1 MTTTFETQV
10 YNETIRREGKSKL
23 SWSQQHAEDAPFAPR
38 PVFPLNSQ
46 EHARLDKLKNK
57 VADLCDL
64 QPTPVSMLRPPRK
77 VRSRAPLPHIPV
89 ARMVRLRSERP
100 ELSISYRPRAQQ
112 VLKELKKEL
121 EEALSEVSTQLDAMG
136 GSEYTMSV
144 KSTATAKSMAKSMKS
159 TATMSTVA
167 E

>member
-1 MTTTFETQV
+1 MPVRPFFEALNLWSSDAERAAVMTTTFETQV

-77 VRSRAPLPHIPV
+77 VRSRAPLPHTPV
-89 ARMVRLRSERP
+89 ARMVL
-100 ELSISYRPRAQQ
+100 
-112 VLKELKKEL
+112 
-121 EEALSEVSTQLDAMG
+121 G
-136 GSEYTMSV
+136 C
-144 KSTATAKSMAKSMKS
+144 
-159 TATMSTVA
+159 
-167 E
+167 

>member
-46 EHARLDKLKNK
+46 EHARLEKLKNK

-77 VRSRAPLPHIPV
+77 
-89 ARMVRLRSERP
+89 
-100 ELSISYRPRAQQ
+100 Q

-121 EEALSEVSTQLDAMG
+121 EEALNEVSTQLDAMG

-144 KSTATAKSMAKSMKS
+144 KSAATAKSMAKSMKS

>member
-1 MTTTFETQV
+1 MTKRAVPVRPFFEVLNLWSSDAERAAVMTTTFETQV

-77 VRSRAPLPHIPV
+77 VRSRAPLPHTPV
-89 ARMVRLRSERP
+89 ARMVL
-100 ELSISYRPRAQQ
+100 
-112 VLKELKKEL
+112 
-121 EEALSEVSTQLDAMG
+121 G
-136 GSEYTMSV
+136 C
-144 KSTATAKSMAKSMKS
+144 
-159 TATMSTVA
+159 
-167 E
+167 

>member
-1 MTTTFETQV
+1 MTARKSASFRLTKRAVPVRPFFVALNLWSSDAECAAVMTTTFETQV

-77 VRSRAPLPHIPV
+77 VRSRAPLPHTPV
-89 ARMVRLRSERP
+89 ARMVL
-100 ELSISYRPRAQQ
+100 
-112 VLKELKKEL
+112 
-121 EEALSEVSTQLDAMG
+121 G
-136 GSEYTMSV
+136 C
-144 KSTATAKSMAKSMKS
+144 
-159 TATMSTVA
+159 
-167 E
+167 